1 MLRSCFIFETL
12 AAIAVSPAPGN
23 DSAIMRLRAIES
35 QSGGRLGV
43 FAVDTG
49 DGRTLAYR
57 PRERF
62 PMCSTFKALLVG
74 AVLRR
79 VDAGTEHLDRRVAYG
94 PNVLLA
100 YAPVTRANVR
110 HGFMTVRALC
120 AAAIEVSDNT
130 AANLLLATVGG
141 PASVTAFA
149 RSLGDT
155 ATRLDRTEPTLNG
168 ALPGDP
174 RDTTT
179 PQAMADDLRAMLL
192 GPALSRGSRAELTGW
207 LAACR
212 TGRMALRAGLPRTW
226 QAGDK
231 TGAGGPGNAT
241 GDSNTR
247 NDIAILRP
255 PRRRPILVT
264 AYLTGSMLSAAGSN
278 AALAAVAR
286 TVVAAFA

>member
-1 MLRSCFIFETL
+1 MLRSEFTAGTL
-12 AAIAVSPAPGN
+12 ATMWVSPPIGSN
-23 DSAIMRLRAIES
+23 SAIMRLRAIES
-35 QSGGRLGV
+35 HSGGRLGV
-43 FAVDTG
+43 YVVDTG
-49 DGRTLAYR
+49 DGRTLANR

-62 PMCSTFKALLVG
+62 PMCSTFKVLLVG

-141 PASVTAFA
+141 PAGVTAFA

-168 ALPGDP
+168 AIPGDP

-192 GPALSRGSRAELTGW
+192 GPALSQAPRTALTGW
-207 LAACR
+207 LAACG
-212 TGRMALRAGLPRTW
+212 TGRTALRAGLPGTW

-247 NDIAILRP
+247 NDVAILRP

-264 AYLTGSMLSAAGSN
+264 AYLTSSKLSAAGSN